1 VANEQPQP
9 QGNPA
14 TSAVVGAT
22 QQVREAV
29 EKMDRTLQRFES
41 WQSPGMFRV
50 TPAGSGGIMGQGRD
64 ATHERLRVREWV
76 ISVGA
81 AGAYILMAGENPIA
95 TVQFSAAGSIVIP
108 LPITI
113 ERGILITTA
122 GVAAEIYDSFLITNT
137 E

>member
-29 EKMDRTLQRFES
+29 AKMDRTLQRFES

-50 TPAGSGGIMGQGRD
+50 TPAANGGVVGQGRE

-76 ISVGA
+76 ISVSD
-81 AGAYILMAGENPIA
+81 AGAYTLMAGQTPVA
-95 TVQFSAAGSIVIP
+95 TVQFAGAGSIVIP
-108 LPITI
+108 LPITL

-122 GVAAEIYDSFLITNT
+122 GVAANIYDSFLITNT